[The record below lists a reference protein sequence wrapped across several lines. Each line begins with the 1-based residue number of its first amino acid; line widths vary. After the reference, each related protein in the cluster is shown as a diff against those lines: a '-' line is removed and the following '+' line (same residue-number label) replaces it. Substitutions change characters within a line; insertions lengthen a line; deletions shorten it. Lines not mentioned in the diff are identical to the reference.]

1 MDKQHK
7 EMPARRVLKSKKT
20 SPAEVNGMPIVSG
33 VPKAKRVLM
42 SRAPRPTPIGTPL
55 APMPFKGGPQKEEI
69 PDREK
74 EGVKE
79 VKADSGEKRLMSEI
93 KQGVAEVLAMAKSGA
108 SSSDVNK
115 RWNTIV
121 SPKLNLYGGEYLP
134 YGAASEMS
142 DDLYAE
148 IENVLEA
155 NKKKKKEDDDRKFME
170 DRDRYAKE
178 YADKKL
184 KEEADRYE
192 KAVSNVITSSST
204 KQEISD
210 SILGIL
216 KKHKLSVK
224 LGGRSKAE
232 LLDFYKTVK
241 DKYA

>member
-1 MDKQHK
+1 MDKQSK

-33 VPKAKRVLM
+33 VPKARRVLV
-42 SRAPRPTPIGTPL
+42 SRAPRPPPIGT
-55 APMPFKGGPQKEEI
+55 MPFKGGPQKEEI
-69 PDREK
+69 PDREQ

-79 VKADSGEKRLMSEI
+79 VKAVSGEKRLMSEI

-148 IENVLEA
+148 IQEALEA
-155 NKKKKKEDDDRKFME
+155 NKKKGKEDDDRKFME

-178 YADKKL
+178 YAERKL

-192 KAVSNVITSSST
+192 KAVSSVITSAST
-204 KQEISD
+204 KEQITD
-210 SILGIL
+210 SILAIL

-224 LGGRSKAE
+224 LGGRSKTE

-241 DKYA
+241 EKYA